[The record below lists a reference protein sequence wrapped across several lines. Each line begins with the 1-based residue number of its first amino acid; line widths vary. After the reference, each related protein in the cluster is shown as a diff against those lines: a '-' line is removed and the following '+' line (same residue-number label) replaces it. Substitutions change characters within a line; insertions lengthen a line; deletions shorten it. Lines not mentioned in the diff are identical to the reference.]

1 MGVDLEDG
9 ECLADFE
16 VHLECEVLVFV
27 VQVEALGEET
37 VLGNIVDPYGVAEC
51 LGQA

>member
-16 VHLECEVLVFV
+16 VHLECEVLILVI
-27 VQVEALGEET
+27 QIEALREKT
-37 VLGNIVDPYGVAEC
+37 VLRNIVDPHRVA
-51 LGQA
+51 